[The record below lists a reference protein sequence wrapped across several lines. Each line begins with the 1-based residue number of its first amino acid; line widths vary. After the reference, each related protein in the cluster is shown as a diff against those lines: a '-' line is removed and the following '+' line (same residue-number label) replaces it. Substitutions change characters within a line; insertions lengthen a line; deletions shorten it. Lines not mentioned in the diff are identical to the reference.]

1 MASIIIKIC
10 GMTAHAKSR
19 QMAVALGMVW
29 LFLFSSFCLCVL
41 HCHNHDHSDNHES
54 VQIAMHSGAAIA
66 KPALEFHIA
75 MLKHCESKSRQCMQK
90 CKTLEASVLPKTIK
104 LSQNAGMG
112 IINAT
117 EQYFSHS
124 IFGLLKEIV
133 RPPPQAL
140 PPCKLICLLRSM
152 RC

>member
-1 MASIIIKIC
+1 
-10 GMTAHAKSR
+10 MTAHAKSR

-29 LFLFSSFCLCVL
+29 LLLFSSFCLCML
-41 HCHNHDHSDNHES
+41 HCHNHDHTHNHDS
-54 VQIAMHSGAAIA
+54 IQVGKHSSEAIA
-66 KPALEFHIA
+66 KSALECNA
-75 MLKHCESKSRQCMQK
+75 LKHCGSKFPLCMQE
-90 CKTLEASVLPKTIK
+90 CKTLETSVLPKTIK
-104 LSQNAGMG
+104 LSQNSGTS